1 MHVYVQRQLP
11 PLRCYVQQRYDVF
24 GIGNAIVDTEVQIE
38 DILLTTHD
46 LQKGIMTLVS
56 ADQQTTL
63 LDGLAGY
70 AQHAAAGGSAANTM
84 VGVAQFGG
92 RAFFSGKIGDDMQG
106 ALYRESM
113 AEVGVEFDVEAT
125 NGAPTGTC
133 LVLVTPDGERTMQTA
148 LGAAAAID
156 ESDVDVDRIA
166 ASKFVYV
173 EGYLFGSPTGTKAA
187 LKTMEEAKR
196 AGVTVS
202 LTLSDPGF
210 AQIFIDR
217 FRQSTKEYVDLLFC
231 NQFEAMIYTD
241 LKDRE
246 QALKA
251 LGKDCPK
258 IFMTCGADGSMV
270 YDNGT
275 IAKVPGYKVP
285 VVDTTGAGDVYAAG
299 VLYGLANGM
308 DNATAGKLGSFASA
322 RIVTRMGP
330 RLTDRLGDH
339 ISVILGGAHPTDD
352 L

>member
-1 MHVYVQRQLP
+1 LV
-11 PLRCYVQQRYDVF
+11 
-24 GIGNAIVDTEVQIE
+24 
-38 DILLTTHD
+38 LTTHG
-46 LQKGIMTLVS
+46 LEKGIMTLVS
-56 ADQQTTL
+56 ADQQLAL

-70 AQHAAAGGSAANTM
+70 PQHGAAGGSAANTM
-84 VGVAQFGG
+84 AGVAQFGG
-92 RAFFSGKIGDDMQG
+92 RAFFSGKIGNDMHG

-113 AEVGVEFDVEAT
+113 AEAGVEFDVEASD
-125 NGAPTGTC
+125 GAPTGTC

-148 LGAAAAID
+148 LGAAAEID
-156 ESDVDVDRIA
+156 ESDVDADRIA
-166 ASKFVYV
+166 ASQFVYV
-173 EGYLFGSPTGTKAA
+173 EGYLFGSPTGAKAA
-187 LKTMEEAKR
+187 NRTMEEAKR

-210 AQIFIDR
+210 AQIFIEQ

-231 NQFEAMIYTD
+231 NQFEAMIYTE

-246 QALKA
+246 RALRA
-251 LGKDCPK
+251 LGKDCPR

-275 IAKVPGYKVP
+275 ITKVAGYKVP

-330 RLTDRLGDH
+330 RLSERLGDH
-339 ISVILGGAHPTDD
+339 LSVILGGAQPTAE